1 MMEDLRLA
9 ARIIHL
15 LFSLAAALVVYSLML
30 AIYSDRPMS
39 RMRWCAVFSCSLG
52 AALLMH
58 SWLDI
63 VVEVP

>member
-1 MMEDLRLA
+1 MEDLRPV

-15 LFSLAAALVVYSLML
+15 LFSLLAGLVVYWLMVS
-30 AIYSDRPMS
+30 IYSGKPMS
-39 RMRWCAVFSCSLG
+39 RGRWAAVFSCSLG